1 MYKNWI
7 MRKVVAFLVTV
18 FLFTLSVS
26 AQDKI
31 YRKNGQVVKAR
42 VLEIGS
48 EEIKYR
54 LSDSTETIVYVLEKD
69 RISKIEFEN
78 GRIEKFTLNLK
89 DPEQYAEQLRQGI
102 KVNFIGPLIGFTQIT
117 YEKSLGVGK
126 GYEVSLGIIGAGKN
140 RVLDYYDNTLR
151 EAKRNQFG
159 LSAGFGYKFSK
170 LPDFIFGKT
179 RFTHLMQG
187 SYARPTVYLGNYS
200 ENMVVYKA
208 NSQFEVE
215 RQNITFGAL
224 QIELGKQWVFGDRML
239 LDTYWGFGYGFDN
252 KKENEDSYYYNDN
265 MNAYN
270 YINQRLG
277 RNPGFS
283 LTGGIRVG
291 LLLK

>member
-1 MYKNWI
+1 

-31 YRKNGQVVKAR
+31 YRKNGQVVKAK

-54 LSDSTETIVYVLEKD
+54 LADSTETLVYVLEKD
-69 RISKIEFEN
+69 RITKIEFEN
-78 GRIEKFTLNLK
+78 GRVEQFTLNLK
-89 DPEQYAEQLRQGI
+89 DPEQYAEQLRHGI

-140 RVLDYYDNTLR
+140 RLLDIYDNSLR
-151 EAKRNQFG
+151 ETKRNQFG

-170 LPDFIFGKT
+170 LPDFVFGKT

-187 SYARPTVYLGNYS
+187 GYARPTVYLGNYS
-200 ENMVVYKA
+200 ENRVVYKA
-208 NSQFEVE
+208 NNQYDVE

-224 QIELGKQWVFGDRML
+224 QVELGKQWVFGDRML

-283 LTGGIRVG
+283 LTGGIKVG

>member
-1 MYKNWI
+1 MYQNCF

-31 YRKNGQVVKAR
+31 YRKNGQVVKAK

-54 LSDSTETIVYVLEKD
+54 LADSTETLVYVLEKD
-69 RISKIEFEN
+69 RITKIEFEN
-78 GRIEKFTLNLK
+78 GRVEQFTLNLK
-89 DPEQYAEQLRQGI
+89 DPEQYAEQLRHGI

-140 RVLDYYDNTLR
+140 RLLDIYDNSLR
-151 EAKRNQFG
+151 ETKRNQFG

-170 LPDFIFGKT
+170 LPDFVFGKT

-187 SYARPTVYLGNYS
+187 GYARPTVYLGNYS
-200 ENMVVYKA
+200 ENRVVYKA
-208 NSQFEVE
+208 NNQYDVE

-224 QIELGKQWVFGDRML
+224 QVELGKQWVFGDRML

-283 LTGGIRVG
+283 LTGGIKVG